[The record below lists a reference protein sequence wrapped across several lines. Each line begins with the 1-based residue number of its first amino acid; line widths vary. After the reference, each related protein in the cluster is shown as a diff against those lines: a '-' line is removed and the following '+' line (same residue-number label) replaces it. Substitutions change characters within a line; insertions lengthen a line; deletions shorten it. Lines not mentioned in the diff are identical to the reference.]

1 MSIHAVLGAQWG
13 DEGKG
18 KLVHALSEN
27 YDIVARYQGGANA
40 GHTIVIGQNEF
51 IFHQVPSGILY
62 PNKQCLIG
70 NGCVVDPFS
79 LVEEI
84 DRLDNMGL
92 YPEKRLKIAYNAH
105 IVTSLHKK
113 IDEYQESLRSEE
125 DKIGTTHRGIG
136 PTYMDKISR
145 GGFRM
150 IDLFDLERFGEKF
163 TRLVSDWNKQ
173 HPEFSTSSKEWLDS
187 IAEYR
192 DRFAKM
198 IDDVSEICSDA
209 IREGKK
215 ILAEGAQGSLL
226 DIDHGT
232 FPFVTS
238 SNPTVG
244 GAVTGLG
251 VPPQSIRRI
260 TGVFKAYTTRVG
272 AGPFPTEL
280 TGEEGDLLRQIGMEY
295 GATTG
300 RSRRCGWFDGIAAK
314 YATKLNGFTD
324 IAITKMDILDP
335 YEEIQICTG
344 YHRNKVKKFPFA
356 LQNPEAIDPQ
366 YQSLSGWRDSTVGI
380 TKFEELPTK
389 AMEYIKFIEN
399 YLGVNVSLISTGS
412 DSQHLIQIF

>member
-40 GHTIVIGQNEF
+40 GHTIVIRQNEF

>member
-40 GHTIVIGQNEF
+40 GHTIVIRQNEF

-280 TGEEGDLLRQIGMEY
+280 TGEEGERLRQIGMEY

>member
-1 MSIHAVLGAQWG
+1 MLGAQWG

-27 YDIVARYQGGANA
+27 YDIIARYQGGANA

-51 IFHQVPSGILY
+51 IFHQAPSGILY
-62 PNKQCLIG
+62 PNKQCFIG
-70 NGCVVDPFS
+70 NGCVVDPLS
-79 LVEEI
+79 LAEEI
-84 DRLDNMGL
+84 DKLDNMGL
-92 YPEKRLKIAYNAH
+92 HPEKRLKIAFNAH

-113 IDEYQESLRSEE
+113 IDEHQESLRSEGN
-125 DKIGTTHRGIG
+125 KIGTTHRGIG
-136 PTYMDKISR
+136 PTYMDKIARS
-145 GGFRM
+145 GFRM
-150 IDLFDLERFGEKF
+150 VEFFDLEQLGDKF

-173 HPEFSTSSKEWLDS
+173 HPDASISAQEWIDS
-187 IAEYR
+187 IAEHR
-192 DRFAKM
+192 DRFVKM
-198 IDDVSEICSDA
+198 IDDVSEICLDA
-209 IREGKK
+209 ICDGKK

-251 VPPQSIRRI
+251 VPPQSIKRI

-280 TGEEGDLLRQIGMEY
+280 TGEEGERLRQIGMEY

-300 RSRRCGWFDGIAAK
+300 RERRCGWFDGVAAK
-314 YATKLNGFTD
+314 YTTRLNGFTD

-335 YEEIQICTG
+335 YEEIQFCTN
-344 YHRNKVKKFPFA
+344 YHRDKADKFQFA
-356 LQNPEAIDPQ
+356 LQNPETIKPQ
-366 YQSLSGWRDSTVGI
+366 YQTITGWRDSTIG
-380 TKFEELPTK
+380 TTEFEKLPAK
-389 AMEYIKFIEN
+389 AIEYIQFIEK
-399 YLGVNVSLISTGS
+399 YLDVNVSLISTGS
-412 DSQHLIQIF
+412 DSQHLIRRF

>member
-1 MSIHAVLGAQWG
+1 
-13 DEGKG
+13 
-18 KLVHALSEN
+18 
-27 YDIVARYQGGANA
+27 
-40 GHTIVIGQNEF
+40 
-51 IFHQVPSGILY
+51 
-62 PNKQCLIG
+62 
-70 NGCVVDPFS
+70 
-79 LVEEI
+79 
-84 DRLDNMGL
+84 
-92 YPEKRLKIAYNAH
+92 
-105 IVTSLHKK
+105 
-113 IDEYQESLRSEE
+113 
-125 DKIGTTHRGIG
+125 
-136 PTYMDKISR
+136 
-145 GGFRM
+145 
-150 IDLFDLERFGEKF
+150 
-163 TRLVSDWNKQ
+163 
-173 HPEFSTSSKEWLDS
+173 
-187 IAEYR
+187 
-192 DRFAKM
+192 
-198 IDDVSEICSDA
+198 
-209 IREGKK
+209 
-215 ILAEGAQGSLL
+215 
-226 DIDHGT
+226 
-232 FPFVTS
+232 
-238 SNPTVG
+238 PTVG